1 MTSTTHDSA
10 GRNPGDKNADRASN
24 DATTSDKSELF
35 DHGGHLFMVVAAVVV
50 GLAGALGAV
59 LFRLLIR
66 IVQALAFEGPDA
78 VAMLI
83 DEGIAAETHDPL
95 EAAKELAWYWR
106 IAIPAIG
113 GLLVGP
119 LIYFFAREA
128 RGHGIPEVMKA
139 VAIRGGVI
147 RARIVGVK
155 ALASALTIGTGG
167 SVGREGPIVQ
177 IGSAFGSA
185 VGQWLKLNAAG
196 VRTLVG
202 CGAAA
207 GISATFNAPIAG
219 AIFAAEIIV
228 GDFAVTQFTPIVI
241 SSVVASVITRYAI
254 GNHPAFLVPDYEI
267 VSPFELLPYMAAGV
281 IAGLVAVAFIRSLN
295 LAEDF
300 FGRVPMPEWSKAAL
314 GGAIVGAVAIWLP
327 NVYGVG
333 YTTISDALSGSLP
346 IALLAMLVVAKIFAT
361 SVTIGSGGSGGIFA
375 PSLFMGAMAGGVV
388 GHLVVQYFP
397 GATASSGAYA
407 LVTMGAVVAATT
419 HAPVSAIIIIFEL
432 TQTID
437 IIPALMTA
445 CVISTLVSQLSYRDS
460 IYTTKLRRQGIDIF
474 ETKDPNVL
482 KGLFV
487 RDVIVPDPE
496 VVPASADFKTVLDLV
511 VQSPHSQFYVASPNG
526 DHLGAISLL
535 ELRRLI
541 YEQETL
547 QHVVVAG
554 DLVDRSHPTVTDEV
568 DLSVVMKIFSASHV
582 DEIAVVDA
590 DDAKRLVGTVRE
602 KDVIEA
608 SNREQLRRDL
618 AGGFQTSMSA
628 AGTGQTVDL
637 GDGYQLREIMAP
649 PHVTGLSLRQL
660 TLRERVGVQV
670 LLVRSRKPEGGRH
683 LRVPHGGDVL
693 VEGDA
698 VIVAGTKQALDM
710 LDALSAQPPPRID
723 D

>member
-1 MTSTTHDSA
+1 MI
-10 GRNPGDKNADRASN
+10 
-24 DATTSDKSELF
+24 TTSDENSQLL
-35 DHGGHLFMVVAAVVV
+35 DRGGHLFMVGAAVFV

-66 IVQALAFEGPDA
+66 MVQGVAFEGSEGFFA
-78 VAMLI
+78 VFE
-83 DEGIAAETHDPL
+83 EGIAAETNDPL
-95 EAAKELAWYWR
+95 DAARALSWYWKV
-106 IAIPAIG
+106 AIPAAG

-155 ALASALTIGTGG
+155 ALASAISIGTGG

-177 IGSAFGSA
+177 IGSAFGSS
-185 VGQWLKLNAAG
+185 VGQRLRLNAAG
-196 VRTLVG
+196 IRTLVG

-241 SSVVASVITRYAI
+241 SSVVASVVTRYAI
-254 GNHPAFLVPDYEI
+254 GNHPAFVVPDYEI
-267 VSPFELLPYMAAGV
+267 VSPFELAPYMVAGV
-281 IAGLVAVAFIRSLN
+281 VAGLVAVAFIRTLSLF
-295 LAEDF
+295 EDLF
-300 FGRVPMPEWSKAAL
+300 SHVPLPEWSHAAL
-314 GGAIVGAVAIWLP
+314 GGALVGTIAIWLP

-333 YTTISDALSGSLP
+333 YTTISGALAGQLTAGLMA
-346 IALLAMLVVAKIFAT
+346 ILVVAKILAT
-361 SVTIGSGGSGGIFA
+361 SITIGSGGSGGVFA
-375 PSLFMGAMAGGVV
+375 PSLFLGAMAGGVV
-388 GHLVVQYFP
+388 GVGVEQYFP

-407 LVTMGAVVAATT
+407 LVTMGAVVAAAT

-445 CVISTLVSQLSYRDS
+445 CVISTLVSQLSHRDS
-460 IYTTKLRRQGIDIF
+460 IYTAKLRRQGIDIF
-474 ETKDPNVL
+474 EAKNPNVL
-482 KGLFV
+482 KDLSV
-487 RDVIVPDPE
+487 RDVIVPDP
-496 VVPASADFKTVLDLV
+496 VLIPASADFKTVLDLV
-511 VQSPHSQFYVASPNG
+511 VQSSSSQFYVASPAG
-526 DHLGAISLL
+526 AYLGAISLA

-554 DLVDRSHPTVTDEV
+554 DLVDSSHPSVTDNV
-568 DLSVVMKIFSASHV
+568 DLSVVIQIFSRSHV

-590 DDAKRLVGTVRE
+590 YDRSKLVGSVRE

-608 SNREQLRRDL
+608 ANREQLRRDL
-618 AGGFQTSMSA
+618 AGGMHTSIGA
-628 AGTGQTVDL
+628 AGSGQTVEL

-649 PHVTGLSLRQL
+649 PHVTGRTLRRL
-660 TLRERVGVQV
+660 TLRERIGVQV
-670 LLVRSRKPEGGRH
+670 LLVRSKDEDGRSH
-683 LRVPHGGDVL
+683 LRVPHGEDVL

-698 VIVAGTKQALDM
+698 VIVAGTKEALDT
-710 LDALSAQPPPRID
+710 LDALSAQPPPEA
-723 D
+723 

>member
-1 MTSTTHDSA
+1 ML
-10 GRNPGDKNADRASN
+10 G
-24 DATTSDKSELF
+24 
-35 DHGGHLFMVVAAVVV
+35 AAVFV

-66 IVQALAFEGPDA
+66 LVQGFAFDGSEGLAAVFE
-78 VAMLI
+78 
-83 DEGIAAETHDPL
+83 EGIAAETHDPL
-95 EAAKELAWYWR
+95 EAARALAWYWN

-147 RARIVGVK
+147 RARIVAVK
-155 ALASALTIGTGG
+155 AVASALTIGTGG

-185 VGQWLKLNAAG
+185 VGQRLKLNTAG

-228 GDFAVTQFTPIVI
+228 GDFAVIQFTPIVI
-241 SSVVASVITRYAI
+241 SSVVASVVTRYAI
-254 GNHPAFLVPDYEI
+254 GNHPAFVVPHYEI
-267 VSPFELLPYMAAGV
+267 VSPFELLPYMLAGIV
-281 IAGLVAVAFIRSLN
+281 AGLVAVAFIRTLTLSEILF
-295 LAEDF
+295 EK
-300 FGRVPMPEWSKAAL
+300 VPMPEWSRAAL
-314 GGAIVGAVAIWLP
+314 GGALVGTMAIWLP
-327 NVYGVG
+327 NIYGVG
-333 YTTISDALSGSLP
+333 YTTISGALAGNLTASLM
-346 IALLAMLVVAKIFAT
+346 AALVVAKILAT
-361 SVTIGSGGSGGIFA
+361 SITIGSGGSGGVFA
-375 PSLFMGAMAGGVV
+375 PSLFLGAMSGGVV
-388 GHLVVQYFP
+388 GTLVEQYFP

-445 CVISTLVSQLSYRDS
+445 CVISTLVSQVSNRDS
-460 IYTTKLRRQGIDIF
+460 IYTAKLRRQGFDLF
-474 ETKDPNVL
+474 ETRNPNVL
-482 KGLFV
+482 KELWV
-487 RDVIVPDPE
+487 RDVIVHDPV

-511 VQSPHSQFYVASPNG
+511 VSSSHSQFYVAGASG
-526 DHLGAISLL
+526 EHLGAISLL

-541 YEQETL
+541 YEQENL
-547 QHVVVAG
+547 QHIVVAG
-554 DLVDRSHPTVTDEV
+554 DLVDSSHPTVTDDV
-568 DLSVVMKIFSASHV
+568 DLSVVMQIFSASHV
-582 DEIAVVDA
+582 DEIAVVDSN
-590 DDAKRLVGTVRE
+590 DRTRLVGTVRE

-618 AGGFQTSMSA
+618 AGGMQTSIGA
-628 AGTGQTVDL
+628 AGSGQTVEL

-649 PHVTGLSLRQL
+649 PHVTGRSLRRL

-670 LLVRSRKPEGGRH
+670 LLVRSRKPDGGTH
-683 LRVPHGGDVL
+683 LRVPHGDDVL

-698 VIVAGTKQALDM
+698 VIVAGTKAALDM
-710 LDALSAQPPPRID
+710 LDALGAQPPPETTES
-723 D
+723 

>member
-1 MTSTTHDSA
+1 LTPTSANNSQLL
-10 GRNPGDKNADRASN
+10 DR
-24 DATTSDKSELF
+24 
-35 DHGGHLFMVVAAVVV
+35 GGHLFMVGAAVMV

-66 IVQALAFEGPDA
+66 SVQAVAFEGFDA
-78 VAMLI
+78 LPGVFI
-83 DEGIAAETHDPL
+83 EGIAAETHDPI
-95 EAAKELAWYWR
+95 EVARHLAWYWR

-128 RGHGIPEVMKA
+128 RGHGVPEVMKA

-147 RARIVGVK
+147 RARVVAVK
-155 ALASALTIGTGG
+155 ALASAVSIGTGG

-185 VGQWLKLNAAG
+185 VGQLFKLNTAA
-196 VRTLVG
+196 VRTLVA

-228 GDFAVTQFTPIVI
+228 GDFAVIQFTPIVI

-254 GNHPAFLVPDYEI
+254 GNHPAFVVPHYEI
-267 VSPFELLPYMAAGV
+267 ISPFELLPYMIAGIV
-281 IAGLVAVAFIRSLN
+281 AGLVAVAFIRTLTASEILF
-295 LAEDF
+295 EK
-300 FGRVPMPEWSKAAL
+300 VPMPEWSKAAV
-314 GGAIVGAVAIWLP
+314 GGAVVGVVALSLP
-327 NVYGVG
+327 EIYGVG
-333 YTTISDALSGSLP
+333 YTTISSALSGSLP
-346 IALLAMLVVAKIFAT
+346 AALMAMLVVAKIFAT
-361 SVTIGSGGSGGIFA
+361 SVTIGSGGSGGVFA

-388 GHLVVQYFP
+388 GHLVELYFP
-397 GATASSGAYA
+397 GATASSGAYS
-407 LVTMGAVVAATT
+407 LVTMGAVVAAAT

-432 TQTID
+432 TQEID

-445 CVISTLVSQLSYRDS
+445 CVISTLVSQLLYRDS
-460 IYTTKLRRQGIDIF
+460 IYTTKLRRQGIDFF

-487 RDVIVPDPE
+487 RDVIVRDP
-496 VVPASADFKTVLDLV
+496 VVIPASTNFKTVLDLV
-511 VQSPHSQFYVASPNG
+511 VQSAHSQFYVADAHG
-526 DHLGAISLL
+526 RYLGAISLL

-554 DLVDRSHPTVTDEV
+554 DLVDSTHPTVTDEV
-568 DLSVVMKIFSASHV
+568 DLSVVMKIFSSSHI
-582 DEIAVVDA
+582 DEIAVVDF
-590 DDAKRLVGTVRE
+590 DDPSRLVGTVLE

-618 AGGFQTSMSA
+618 AGGFQTSIHA
-628 AGTGQTVDL
+628 AGSGQTVDL

-649 PHVTGLSLRQL
+649 PHVTGLSLRDL

-670 LLVRSRKPEGGRH
+670 LLVRSRDANGKRL

-698 VIVAGTKQALDM
+698 VIVAGTKAALDM
-710 LDALSAQPPPRID
+710 LDALSVQPPPSIATA
-723 D
+723 

>member
-1 MTSTTHDSA
+1 MISTA
-10 GRNPGDKNADRASN
+10 GDRS
-24 DATTSDKSELF
+24 KLLER
-35 DHGGHLFMVVAAVVV
+35 GGHLFMVGMAVFV

-66 IVQALAFEGPDA
+66 IVQAVAFEGGDG
-78 VAMLI
+78 VSTLI
-83 DEGIAAETHDPL
+83 EEGLTAEASDPL
-95 EAAKELAWYWR
+95 TVVAELAWYWR
-106 IAIPAIG
+106 IAIPAVG
-113 GLLVGP
+113 GLMVGP

-128 RGHGIPEVMKA
+128 RGHGVPEVMKA
-139 VAIRGGVI
+139 VAIRGGII
-147 RARIVGVK
+147 RPRVVAVK
-155 ALASALTIGTGG
+155 ALASALSIGTGG

-185 VGQWLKLNAAG
+185 VGRWLNLNAAG

-228 GDFAVTQFTPIVI
+228 RDFAVTQFTPIVI
-241 SSVVASVITRYAI
+241 SSVVASVVTRYAI
-254 GNHPAFLVPDYEI
+254 GNHPAFVVPDFEI

-281 IAGLVAVAFIRSLN
+281 IAGLVAVVFIRTLTFS
-295 LAEDF
+295 EDAF
-300 FGRVPMPEWSKAAL
+300 ERVPLPEWSRAAL
-314 GGAIVGAVAIWLP
+314 GGALVGVIAVWLP

-333 YTTISDALSGSLP
+333 YTTIASALAGSLP
-346 IALLAMLVVAKIFAT
+346 ATLMAALVIAKIAAT
-361 SVTIGSGGSGGIFA
+361 CITIGSGGSGGIFA
-375 PSLFMGAMAGGVV
+375 PSLFLGAMAGGVV
-388 GHLVVQYFP
+388 GHAVDLYFP

-432 TQTID
+432 TQAID

-445 CVISTLVSQLSYRDS
+445 CVVSTLVSQLSLSDS
-460 IYTTKLRRQGIDIF
+460 IYTIKLRRQGIDIF
-474 ETKDPNVL
+474 EARHPNVL
-482 KGLFV
+482 KGIYV

-496 VVPASADFKTVLDLV
+496 VIPASADFKTVLDLV
-511 VQSPHSQFYVASPNG
+511 VQSPHSHFYVVSPQNAY
-526 DHLGAISLL
+526 LGAISLL

-554 DLVDRSHPTVTDEV
+554 DLVDTSHPSVTDDT
-568 DLSVVMKIFSASHV
+568 DLSVVMHIFSASDV

-590 DDAKRLVGTVRE
+590 DDRSRLVGTVRE

-608 SNREQLRRDL
+608 SNLEQIRRDL
-618 AGGFQTSMSA
+618 AGGFESGLTA
-628 AGTGQTVDL
+628 AGRVQRIDL
-637 GDGYQLREIMAP
+637 GDGHQLREIMAP
-649 PHVTGLSLRQL
+649 PHVTGVSLRQL
-660 TLRERVGVQV
+660 ALRERVGVQV
-670 LLVRSRKPEGGRH
+670 LLVRSRSSGGARQ
-683 LRVPHGGDVL
+683 LRVPHGDDVL

-698 VIVAGTKQALDM
+698 VIVAGTVAALDR
-710 LDALSAQPPPRID
+710 LDALSAQPPPDASSSRAKD
-723 D
+723 

>member
-1 MTSTTHDSA
+1 LTLTSTD
-10 GRNPGDKNADRASN
+10 
-24 DATTSDKSELF
+24 TSRLLER
-35 DHGGHLFMVVAAVVV
+35 GGHLFMVGAAIVV

-59 LFRLLIR
+59 LFRFLIR
-66 IVQALAFEGPDA
+66 GVQAFAFEGSDA
-78 VAMLI
+78 VGMLI
-83 DEGIAAETHDPL
+83 DEGFAAETHDPL
-95 EAAKELAWYWR
+95 EAASHLAWYWR
-106 IAIPAIG
+106 IAIPAAG

-119 LIYFFAREA
+119 LIYVFAREA

-139 VAIRGGVI
+139 VAVRGGVI

-167 SVGREGPIVQ
+167 SAGREGPIVQ
-177 IGSAFGSA
+177 IGSAFGSTI
-185 VGQWLKLNAAG
+185 GQWFNLNAAG

-228 GDFAVTQFTPIVI
+228 GDFAVTQFMPIVI
-241 SSVVASVITRYAI
+241 SSVVASVVTRYAI
-254 GNHPAFLVPDYEI
+254 GNNPAFLVPPYEI
-267 VSPFELLPYMAAGV
+267 ISPFELIPYMAAGV
-281 IAGLVAVAFIRSLN
+281 VAGLVAVAFIRSLTFS
-295 LAEDF
+295 EDF
-300 FGRVPMPEWSKAAL
+300 FEKIQLPEWSRAAL
-314 GGAIVGAVAIWLP
+314 GGAIVGIVAIWLP
-327 NVYGVG
+327 NIYGVG
-333 YTTISDALSGSLP
+333 YTTISDALSGALP
-346 IALLAMLVVAKIFAT
+346 TLLLAALVLAKIFAT

-375 PSLFMGAMAGGVV
+375 PSLFMGAMAGGVI
-388 GHLVVQYFP
+388 GNLVEQYFP

-437 IIPALMTA
+437 IVPALMTA
-445 CVISTLVSQLSYRDS
+445 CVISTLVSQLLNRDS

-487 RDVIVPDPE
+487 RDVMVPNPE
-496 VVPASADFKTVLDLV
+496 VIQASADFKTVLDLV

-541 YEQETL
+541 YEQDAL
-547 QHVVVAG
+547 QHVVIAG
-554 DLVDRSHPTVTDEV
+554 DLVDSAHPTVTDDV

-590 DDAKRLVGTVRE
+590 DDDKRLVGTVLE

-618 AGGFQTSMSA
+618 AGGFQTSVSA
-628 AGTGQTVDL
+628 AGRGQTVDL

-649 PHVTGLSLRQL
+649 PHVTGRSLRQL

-670 LLVRSRKPEGGRH
+670 LLVRSRKPEGGAH
-683 LRVPHGGDVL
+683 LRVPHGDDIL
-693 VEGDA
+693 IEGDA
-698 VIVAGTKQALDM
+698 VIVAGTTDSLDK
-710 LDALSAQPPPRID
+710 LDALGAQPPPALAD
-723 D
+723 

>member
-1 MTSTTHDSA
+1 LTLTSTD
-10 GRNPGDKNADRASN
+10 
-24 DATTSDKSELF
+24 TSRLLER
-35 DHGGHLFMVVAAVVV
+35 GGHLFMVGAAIVV

-59 LFRLLIR
+59 LFRFLIR
-66 IVQALAFEGPDA
+66 GVQAFAFEGSDA
-78 VAMLI
+78 VGMLI
-83 DEGIAAETHDPL
+83 DEGFAAETHDPL
-95 EAAKELAWYWR
+95 EAARHLAWYWR
-106 IAIPAIG
+106 IAIPAAG

-119 LIYFFAREA
+119 LIYVFAREA

-139 VAIRGGVI
+139 VAVRGGVI

-167 SVGREGPIVQ
+167 SAGREGPIVQ
-177 IGSAFGSA
+177 IGSAFGSTI
-185 VGQWLKLNAAG
+185 GQWFNLNAAG

-228 GDFAVTQFTPIVI
+228 GDFAVTQFMPIVI
-241 SSVVASVITRYAI
+241 SSVVASVVTRYAI
-254 GNHPAFLVPDYEI
+254 GNNPAFLVPPYEI
-267 VSPFELLPYMAAGV
+267 ISPFELIPYMAAGV
-281 IAGLVAVAFIRSLN
+281 VAGLVAVAFIRSLTFS
-295 LAEDF
+295 EDF
-300 FGRVPMPEWSKAAL
+300 FEKIQLPEWSRAAL
-314 GGAIVGAVAIWLP
+314 GGAIVGIVAIWLP
-327 NVYGVG
+327 NIYGVG
-333 YTTISDALSGSLP
+333 YTTISDALSGALP
-346 IALLAMLVVAKIFAT
+346 TLLLAALVLAKIFAT

-375 PSLFMGAMAGGVV
+375 PSLFMGAMAGGVI
-388 GHLVVQYFP
+388 GNLVEQYFP

-437 IIPALMTA
+437 IVPALMTA
-445 CVISTLVSQLSYRDS
+445 CVISTLVSQLLNRDS

-487 RDVIVPDPE
+487 RDVMVPNPE
-496 VVPASADFKTVLDLV
+496 VIQASADFKTVLDLV

-541 YEQETL
+541 YEQDAL
-547 QHVVVAG
+547 QHVVIAG
-554 DLVDRSHPTVTDEV
+554 DLVDSAHPTVTDDV

-590 DDAKRLVGTVRE
+590 DDDKRLVGTVLE

-618 AGGFQTSMSA
+618 AGGFQTSVSA
-628 AGTGQTVDL
+628 AGRGQTVDL

-649 PHVTGLSLRQL
+649 PHVTGRSLRQL

-670 LLVRSRKPEGGRH
+670 LLVRSRKPEGGAH
-683 LRVPHGGDVL
+683 LRVPHGDDIL
-693 VEGDA
+693 IEGDA
-698 VIVAGTKQALDM
+698 VIVAGTTDSLDK
-710 LDALSAQPPPRID
+710 LDALGAQPPPALAD
-723 D
+723 

>member
-1 MTSTTHDSA
+1 MTSPAES
-10 GRNPGDKNADRASN
+10 PDRSP
-24 DATTSDKSELF
+24 SQLLER
-35 DHGGHLFMVVAAVVV
+35 GGHLFMVGAAVFV

-66 IVQALAFEGPDA
+66 AIQGFAFEGTEG
-78 VAMLI
+78 VAMVFE
-83 DEGIAAETHDPL
+83 EGIAAETRDPL
-95 EAAKELAWYWR
+95 EAAEQLAWYWR
-106 IAIPAIG
+106 IAIPAAG

-155 ALASALTIGTGG
+155 ALASALSIGTGG

-185 VGQWLKLNAAG
+185 VGQKLRLNAAG

-241 SSVVASVITRYAI
+241 SSVVASVVTRYAI
-254 GNHPAFLVPDYEI
+254 GNHPAFEVPHYEI
-267 VSPFELLPYMAAGV
+267 VSPFELAPYMVAGIV
-281 IAGLVAVAFIRSLN
+281 AGIVAVAFIRTLSFS
-295 LAEDF
+295 EDLF
-300 FGRVPMPEWSKAAL
+300 EKVPLPEWSKATI
-314 GGAIVGAVAIWLP
+314 GGALVGTMAISLP
-327 NVYGVG
+327 QVYGVG
-333 YTTISDALSGSLP
+333 YTTISGALTGTLP
-346 IALLAMLVVAKIFAT
+346 LALMAVLVVAKILAT
-361 SVTIGSGGSGGIFA
+361 SVTIGSGGSGGVFA
-375 PSLFMGAMAGGVV
+375 PSLFLGAMAGGVV
-388 GHLVVQYFP
+388 GTLVEDYFP

-407 LVTMGAVVAATT
+407 LVTMGAVVAAAT
-419 HAPVSAIIIIFEL
+419 HAPVSAIIILFEL

-445 CVISTLVSQLSYRDS
+445 CVISTLVAQLSFKDS

-474 ETKDPNVL
+474 ETKNPNVL
-482 KGLFV
+482 KELSV
-487 RDVIVPDPE
+487 RDVIELDP
-496 VVPASADFKTVLDLV
+496 VVIPASADFKTVLDLV
-511 VQSPHSQFYVASPNG
+511 VQSAHSQFYVANPDG
-526 DHLGAISLL
+526 AYLGAISLG

-554 DLVDRSHPTVTDEV
+554 DLVDTSHPSVTDDV
-568 DLSVVMKIFSASHV
+568 DLSVVMQIFSATHV

-590 DDAKRLVGTVRE
+590 DDRTRLVGTVRE
-602 KDVIEA
+602 KDVIDA
-608 SNREQLRRDL
+608 SNREQMRRDL
-618 AGGFQTSMSA
+618 AGGMQTSLHA
-628 AGTGQTVDL
+628 AGSGQTVDL

-649 PHVTGLSLRQL
+649 PHVVGRTLRQL

-670 LLVRSRKPEGGRH
+670 LLVRSRTSDGGVQ
-683 LRVPHGGDVL
+683 LRVPHGEDVL

-698 VIVAGTKQALDM
+698 VIVAGTRSALDM
-710 LDALSAQPPPRID
+710 LDALSAQPPPAITAY
-723 D
+723 

>member
-1 MTSTTHDSA
+1 LTPTSTD
-10 GRNPGDKNADRASN
+10 
-24 DATTSDKSELF
+24 TSQLLER
-35 DHGGHLFMVVAAVVV
+35 GGHLFMVGAAIVV

-66 IVQALAFEGPDA
+66 AVQAFAFEGPDA
-78 VAMLI
+78 VALLI
-83 DEGIAAETHDPL
+83 DEGIAAEAHDPL
-95 EAAKELAWYWR
+95 EAAKLLAWYWL
-106 IAIPAIG
+106 IAIPAAG

-128 RGHGIPEVMKA
+128 RGHGVPEVMKA

-147 RARIVGVK
+147 RARVVGVK
-155 ALASALTIGTGG
+155 ALASAISIGTGG

-185 VGQWLKLNAAG
+185 IGQRLGLSAAG

-228 GDFAVTQFTPIVI
+228 GDFAVTQFMPIVI
-241 SSVVASVITRYAI
+241 SSVVASVVTRYAI
-254 GNHPAFLVPDYEI
+254 GNHPAFLVPEYEI
-267 VSPFELLPYMAAGV
+267 ISPFELLPYMAAGV
-281 IAGLVAVAFIRSLN
+281 VAGLIAVAFIRALTF
-295 LAEDF
+295 AEDF
-300 FGRVPMPEWSKAAL
+300 FEKVPLPEWSRAAL
-314 GGAIVGAVAIWLP
+314 GGALVGVVAIWLP
-327 NVYGVG
+327 GIYGVG
-333 YTTISDALSGSLP
+333 YTTISGALSGALP
-346 IALLAMLVVAKIFAT
+346 ATLMAILVLAKIFAT

-375 PSLFMGAMAGGVV
+375 PSLFMGAMAGGVI
-388 GHLVVQYFP
+388 GQLVEQYFP

-407 LVTMGAVVAATT
+407 LVTMGAVFAAAT

-445 CVISTLVSQLSYRDS
+445 CVISTLVSQLMSRDS

-487 RDVIVPDPE
+487 RDVIVTDLE

-511 VQSPHSQFYVASPNG
+511 VQSRHSQFYVSSPNG

-541 YEQETL
+541 YEQDAL

-554 DLVDRSHPTVTDEV
+554 DLVDTAHPTVTDDV
-568 DLSVVMKIFSASHV
+568 DLSVVMKIFSASDV
-582 DEIAVVDA
+582 DQIAVVDA
-590 DDAKRLVGTVRE
+590 DDDKRLVGTVLE

-618 AGGFQTSMSA
+618 AGGFQTSMRA
-628 AGTGQTVDL
+628 AGHGQTVDL
-637 GDGYQLREIMAP
+637 GDGHQLREIMAP
-649 PHVTGLSLRQL
+649 PHVTGRSLRQL
-660 TLRERVGVQV
+660 ALRERVGVQV
-670 LLVRSRKPEGGRH
+670 LLVRSRKPEGATH
-683 LRVPHGGDVL
+683 LRVPHGDDIL
-693 VEGDA
+693 VEGDT
-698 VIVAGTKQALDM
+698 VIVAGTT
-710 LDALSAQPPPRID
+710 DALNKLDTLGAQPPPPARRTEE
-723 D
+723 

>member
-1 MTSTTHDSA
+1 M
-10 GRNPGDKNADRASN
+10 
-24 DATTSDKSELF
+24 
-35 DHGGHLFMVVAAVVV
+35 VAAAIVV

-66 IVQALAFEGPDA
+66 AVQAIAFEGSDG
-78 VAMLI
+78 VALLI
-83 DEGIAAETHDPL
+83 GEGIAAETHDPL
-95 EAAKELAWYWR
+95 EAARQLAWYWR
-106 IAIPAIG
+106 IAIPAAG

-139 VAIRGGVI
+139 VAVRGGVI
-147 RARIVGVK
+147 RARVVGVK

-167 SVGREGPIVQ
+167 SAGREGPIVQ

-185 VGQWLKLNAAG
+185 IGQFFNLNAAG
-196 VRTLVG
+196 VRTLVA

-219 AIFAAEIIV
+219 ALFAAEIIV

-241 SSVVASVITRYAI
+241 SSVVASVVTRYAI
-254 GNHPAFLVPDYEI
+254 GNHPAFIVPDYEI
-267 VSPFELLPYMAAGV
+267 VSPFELLPYMVAGV
-281 IAGLVAVAFIRSLN
+281 IAGLVAVAFIRTLTFS
-295 LAEDF
+295 EDLF
-300 FGRVPMPEWSKAAL
+300 EKVPLPEWSRAAL
-314 GGAIVGAVAIWLP
+314 GGAIVGVVAIWLP

-346 IALLAMLVVAKIFAT
+346 AMLMATLVIAKIFAT

-375 PSLFMGAMAGGVV
+375 PSLFMGAMAGGAV
-388 GHLVVQYFP
+388 GHVVEQYFP
-397 GATASSGAYA
+397 GATASSGAYS
-407 LVTMGAVVAATT
+407 LVTMGAVVAAAT

-437 IIPALMTA
+437 IVPALMTA
-445 CVISTLVSQLSYRDS
+445 CVISTLVSQLLNRDS

-487 RDVIVPDPE
+487 RDVMVPDPE
-496 VVPASADFKTVLDLV
+496 VISASADFKTLLDLV

-541 YEQETL
+541 YEQDAL

-554 DLVDRSHPTVTDEV
+554 DLVDPTHPTVTDDV
-568 DLSVVMKIFSASHV
+568 DLSVVMKIFSASHI

-590 DDAKRLVGTVRE
+590 DDDKRLVGTVLE

-618 AGGFQTSMSA
+618 AGGFQSSVSA
-628 AGTGQTVDL
+628 AERGQTVDL
-637 GDGYQLREIMAP
+637 GDGYQLREFMAP
-649 PHVTGLSLRQL
+649 PHVIGRSLRQL
-660 TLRERVGVQV
+660 ALRERVGVQV
-670 LLVRSRKPEGGRH
+670 LLVRSRTPEGGAR
-683 LRVPHGGDVL
+683 LRVPHGDDSL
-693 VEGDA
+693 IEGDM
-698 VIVAGTKQALDM
+698 VIVAGTTDSLDR
-710 LDALSAQPPPRID
+710 LDVLGAQPPPSITTA
-723 D
+723 

>member
-1 MTSTTHDSA
+1 
-10 GRNPGDKNADRASN
+10 
-24 DATTSDKSELF
+24 
-35 DHGGHLFMVVAAVVV
+35 MVGAAIVV

-59 LFRLLIR
+59 LFRLMIR
-66 IVQALAFEGPDA
+66 AVQAFAFEGPGA
-78 VAMLI
+78 VALLL
-83 DEGIAAETHDPL
+83 DEGIAAEAHDPL
-95 EAAKELAWYWR
+95 EAAKHLAWYWR
-106 IAIPAIG
+106 IAIPAAG

-119 LIYFFAREA
+119 LIFFFAREA
-128 RGHGIPEVMKA
+128 RGHGVPEVMKA

-147 RARIVGVK
+147 RARVVGLK
-155 ALASALTIGTGG
+155 AIASAISIGSGG

-177 IGSAFGSA
+177 IGSAFGSTI
-185 VGQWLKLNAAG
+185 GQKLGLNAAG

-228 GDFAVTQFTPIVI
+228 GDFAVMRFTPIVI
-241 SSVVASVITRYAI
+241 SSVVASVATRYAI

-267 VSPFELLPYMAAGV
+267 ISPFELLPYMAAGV
-281 IAGLVAVAFIRSLN
+281 IAGLVAVAFIRSLTF
-295 LAEDF
+295 AEDF
-300 FGRVPMPEWSKAAL
+300 FDNVPLPEWSRAAL
-314 GGAIVGAVAIWLP
+314 GGAIVGVVAIWLP

-333 YTTISDALSGSLP
+333 YTTISGALSGTLP
-346 IALLAMLVVAKIFAT
+346 TLLMATLVVAKIFAT

-375 PSLFMGAMAGGVV
+375 PSLFMGAMAGGVI
-388 GHLVVQYFP
+388 GHLVEQYFP

-419 HAPVSAIIIIFEL
+419 HAPISAIIIIFEL

-445 CVISTLVSQLSYRDS
+445 CVISTLVSQLSSRDS

-511 VQSPHSQFYVASPNG
+511 VQSPHSQFYVESPNG
-526 DHLGAISLL
+526 EHLGAISLL

-541 YEQETL
+541 YEQDAL

-554 DLVDRSHPTVTDEV
+554 DLVDTAHPTVTDDV
-568 DLSVVMKIFSASHV
+568 DLSVVMKIFSGSHV

-590 DDAKRLVGTVRE
+590 DDDKRLVGTVLE

-628 AGTGQTVDL
+628 AGHGQTVDL
-637 GDGYQLREIMAP
+637 GDGHQLREIMAP
-649 PHVTGLSLRQL
+649 PHVTGHSLRQL
-660 TLRERVGVQV
+660 ALRERVGVQV
-670 LLVRSRKPEGGRH
+670 LLVRSRKPGGGAH
-683 LRVPHGGDVL
+683 LRVPHGDDIL
-693 VEGDA
+693 IEGDA
-698 VIVAGTKQALDM
+698 VIVAGTTDSLNK
-710 LDALSAQPPPRID
+710 LDALGAKPPPELED
-723 D
+723 

>member
-1 MTSTTHDSA
+1 MSV
-10 GRNPGDKNADRASN
+10 DRSQIL
-24 DATTSDKSELF
+24 ER
-35 DHGGHLFMVVAAVVV
+35 GGHLFMVVAAVFV

-66 IVQALAFEGPDA
+66 VVQGFAFEGTDGLAA
-78 VAMLI
+78 VFE
-83 DEGIAAETHDPL
+83 EGIAAETRDPL
-95 EAAKELAWYWR
+95 EVARSMAWYWR
-106 IAIPAIG
+106 IAIPTFG

-139 VAIRGGVI
+139 VAVRGGVI
-147 RARIVGVK
+147 RARIVGIK
-155 ALASALTIGTGG
+155 ALASALSIGTGG

-177 IGSAFGSA
+177 IGSAFGSTI
-185 VGQWLKLNAAG
+185 GQQLKLNAAG
-196 VRTLVG
+196 VRTLVA

-241 SSVVASVITRYAI
+241 SSVVASVVTRYAI
-254 GNHPAFLVPDYEI
+254 GNHPAFIVPEYEI
-267 VSPFELLPYMAAGV
+267 VSPFELAPYMVAGV
-281 IAGLVAVAFIRSLN
+281 VAGLVAVAFIRTLSFS
-295 LAEDF
+295 EDLF
-300 FGRVPMPEWSKAAL
+300 AKVPIPEWSRAAL
-314 GGAIVGAVAIWLP
+314 GGAIVGTVAIWLP
-327 NVYGVG
+327 EVYGVG
-333 YTTISDALSGSLP
+333 YTTISGALAGTMTAGL
-346 IALLAMLVVAKIFAT
+346 MGTLVLAKIFAT
-361 SVTIGSGGSGGIFA
+361 SVTIGSGGSGGVFA
-375 PSLFMGAMAGGVV
+375 PSLFLGAMAGGVI
-388 GHLVVQYFP
+388 GTLVEDYFP

-407 LVTMGAVVAATT
+407 LVTMGAVVAAAT

-432 TQTID
+432 TQTIE

-482 KGLFV
+482 KDLFV
-487 RDVIVPDPE
+487 RDVIVPEPI
-496 VVPASADFKTVLDLV
+496 VVLASADFKTMLDFV
-511 VQSPHSQFYVASPNG
+511 VQSSNSQLYVESPSG

-547 QHVVVAG
+547 QHIVVAG
-554 DLVDRSHPTVTDEV
+554 DLVDSSHPVVTDDV
-568 DLSVVMKIFSASHV
+568 DLSVVMKIFSGTHI

-590 DDAKRLVGTVRE
+590 DDRNRLVGTVHE

-608 SNREQLRRDL
+608 SNREQIRRDL
-618 AGGFQTSMSA
+618 AGGIKTSISA
-628 AGTGQTVDL
+628 AGSGQTVEL

-649 PHVTGLSLRQL
+649 PHVTGRSLRRL
-660 TLRERVGVQV
+660 TLRERIGVQV
-670 LLVRSRKPEGGRH
+670 LLVRSKKAGGGTR
-683 LRVPHGGDVL
+683 LRVPHGDDVM

-698 VIVAGTKQALDM
+698 VIVAGTIEALDM
-710 LDALSAQPPPRID
+710 LDTLSAQPPPETNEP
-723 D
+723 

>member
-1 MTSTTHDSA
+1 VVDAKLAGLIEGAALTSTTPDSP
-10 GRNPGDKNADRASN
+10 NPSSN
-24 DATTSDKSELF
+24 SGELF
-35 DHGGHLFMVVAAVVV
+35 DRGGHLFMVGAAILV

-66 IVQALAFEGPDA
+66 SVQAIAFEGPDA
-78 VAMLI
+78 LGALI
-83 DEGIAAETHDPL
+83 DEGIAAEASDPL
-95 EAAKELAWYWR
+95 EAARELAWYWR
-106 IAIPAIG
+106 IAIPAFG

-128 RGHGIPEVMKA
+128 RGHGVPEVMKA

-147 RARIVGVK
+147 RARVVGIK
-155 ALASALTIGTGG
+155 ALASALSIGTGG

-185 VGQWLKLNAAG
+185 VGQWFNLNAAG
-196 VRTLVG
+196 IRTLVG

-254 GNHPAFLVPDYEI
+254 GNTPAFHVPDYEI
-267 VSPFELLPYMAAGV
+267 VSPFELLPYMVAGV

-300 FGRVPMPEWSKAAL
+300 FGKVPMPEWSHAAL
-314 GGAIVGAVAIWLP
+314 GGAIVGVVAIWLP
-327 NVYGVG
+327 EVYGVG
-333 YTTISDALSGSLP
+333 YTTISGALAGTLP
-346 IALLAMLVVAKIFAT
+346 MALLAALVVAKVFAT

-375 PSLFMGAMAGGVV
+375 PSLFMGAMTGGVV

-397 GATASSGAYA
+397 GATASPGAYA

-445 CVISTLVSQLSYRDS
+445 CVISTLVSQLMYRDS

-474 ETKDPNVL
+474 EAKDPNVL

-487 RDVIVPDPE
+487 RDVIATDPE
-496 VVPASADFKTVLDLV
+496 VVPASANFKTVLDLV
-511 VQSPHSQFYVASPNG
+511 VQSHHSQFYVAKPNG
-526 DHLGAISLL
+526 DHMGAISLL

-554 DLVDRSHPTVTDEV
+554 DLVDRSHPTVTDDV

-590 DDAKRLVGTVRE
+590 DDDKRLVGTVRE

-618 AGGFQTSMSA
+618 AGGFHTSVSA
-628 AGTGQTVDL
+628 AESGQTVDL
-637 GDGYQLREIMAP
+637 GDGYQLREILAP

-670 LLVRSRKPEGGRH
+670 LLVRSRGEDGTRH
-683 LRVPHGGDVL
+683 LRVPHGGDIL

-698 VIVAGTKQALDM
+698 VIVAGTKEALDM
-710 LDALSAQPPPRID
+710 LDALGAQPPPTITD
-723 D
+723 